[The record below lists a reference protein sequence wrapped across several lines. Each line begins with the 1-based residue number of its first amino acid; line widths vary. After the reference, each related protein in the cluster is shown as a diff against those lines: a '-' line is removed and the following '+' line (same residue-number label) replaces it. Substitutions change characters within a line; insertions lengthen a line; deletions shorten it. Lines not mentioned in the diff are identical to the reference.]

1 MARITVEDC
10 LNKVENQ
17 YDLVLLAKERTVQ
30 LNAGS
35 KMLVEE
41 DNDKR
46 TIISLRE
53 IGDGK
58 IQVNDL
64 EQSAIKRLRK
74 EPDEVEQLE
83 EAEEETNDDFEN
95 LYKGQISKS
104 GIAILPPKR
113 TRRIPEIKK
122 PSLADE
128 ALSELKAEQPEI
140 KEENLETEEATLEL
154 KEEAPAQEAP
164 AQEEIVHEET
174 AQEEPKSE

>member
-10 LNKVENQ
+10 LEKIDNQ

-35 KMLVEE
+35 PMLVDE

-58 IQVNDL
+58 IDIKEV
-64 EQSAIKRLRK
+64 EASAIKRLRK
-74 EPDEVEQLE
+74 EPDEIEQQE
-83 EAEEETNDDFEN
+83 EIEEETNDEFEN
-95 LYKGQISKS
+95 LYKGQVSKS
-104 GIAILPPKR
+104 GVAILPSKR
-113 TRRIPEIKK
+113 TRRIPEVKK

-140 KEENLETEEATLEL
+140 KEENLDTEEAPLEL
-154 KEEAPAQEAP
+154 SEEAPV
-164 AQEEIVHEET
+164 EEN
-174 AQEEPKSE
+174 KSE

>member
-10 LNKVENQ
+10 LEKVDNQ

-35 KMLVEE
+35 PMLVEE

-58 IQVNDL
+58 IEVK
-64 EQSAIKRLRK
+64 EIEESAIKRLRK
-74 EPDEVEQLE
+74 EPDEVEQQ
-83 EAEEETNDDFEN
+83 EETEEDTNDEFEN
-95 LYKGQISKS
+95 LYKGQVSKS
-104 GIAILPPKR
+104 GVAILPSKR
-113 TRRIPEIKK
+113 TRRIPEVKK

-140 KEENLETEEATLEL
+140 KEENLETEEAPLEL
-154 KEEAPAQEAP
+154 SEEAPAA
-164 AQEEIVHEET
+164 EEN
-174 AQEEPKSE
+174 KSE

>member
-10 LNKVENQ
+10 LEKIDNQ

-35 KMLVEE
+35 PMLVEE

-58 IQVNDL
+58 VLVKDL
-64 EQSAIKRLRK
+64 EENAIKRLRK
-74 EPDEVEQLE
+74 EPDEAEQQE
-83 EAEEETNDDFEN
+83 EIEEETNDDFEN

-104 GIAILPPKR
+104 GVAILPSKR

-140 KEENLETEEATLEL
+140 KEENLE
-154 KEEAPAQEAP
+154 KEEAPLELSEEAP
-164 AQEEIVHEET
+164 SEEEN
-174 AQEEPKSE
+174 KSE

>member
-10 LNKVENQ
+10 LKKVENQ

-35 KMLVEE
+35 PMLVEE

-46 TIISLRE
+46 TIIALRE

-58 IQVNDL
+58 VDVKDI
-64 EQSAIKRLRK
+64 EASAIKRLRK
-74 EPDEVEQLE
+74 EPDESER
-83 EAEEETNDDFEN
+83 EEETEEDTNDEFEN
-95 LYKGQISKS
+95 LYKGQVSKS
-104 GIAILPPKR
+104 GVAILPSKR

-140 KEENLETEEATLEL
+140 KEENLETEETPLEL
-154 KEEAPAQEAP
+154 SEEAP
-164 AQEEIVHEET
+164 AQEEI
-174 AQEEPKSE
+174 KSE

>member
-10 LNKVENQ
+10 LEKVDNQ

-30 LNAGS
+30 LNAGAP
-35 KMLVEE
+35 MQVEE

-58 IQVNDL
+58 IDIKEV
-64 EQSAIKRLRK
+64 EASAIKRLRK
-74 EPDEVEQLE
+74 EPDELE
-83 EAEEETNDDFEN
+83 EQEETEEETNDDFEN
-95 LYKGQISKS
+95 LYKGQVSKS
-104 GIAILPPKR
+104 GVAILPSKR
-113 TRRIPEIKK
+113 TRRIPEVKK

-140 KEENLETEEATLEL
+140 KEENLDTEAPLEL
-154 KEEAPAQEAP
+154 SEEAPL
-164 AQEEIVHEET
+164 EEENKTE
-174 AQEEPKSE
+174 

>member
-10 LNKVENQ
+10 LEKVENQ

-35 KMLVEE
+35 PMLVEE

-58 IQVNDL
+58 IDVK
-64 EQSAIKRLRK
+64 EVEASAIKRLRK

-83 EAEEETNDDFEN
+83 EIEEETNDDFEN
-95 LYKGQISKS
+95 LYKGQVSKS
-104 GIAILPPKR
+104 GVAILPSKR

-140 KEENLETEEATLEL
+140 KEENLDTEESPLELSEEAT
-154 KEEAPAQEAP
+154 EEEN
-164 AQEEIVHEET
+164 
-174 AQEEPKSE
+174 KS